1 MNESS
6 SGWWI
11 GRSSFADERPVTAA
25 PERKFCR
32 TRYGIPVFMLDYGL
46 FHIEKQLVKR
56 SGPGL
61 MKDLINEGQFPK
73 DMAVAQAVFT
83 AEFEIG
89 RPAIVNKSA
98 LINE

>member
-1 MNESS
+1 M
-6 SGWWI
+6 
-11 GRSSFADERPVTAA
+11 
-25 PERKFCR
+25 
-32 TRYGIPVFMLDYGL
+32 VFMLGDSL
-46 FHIEKQLVKR
+46 LHVEKELVKR

-98 LINE
+98 LIDE